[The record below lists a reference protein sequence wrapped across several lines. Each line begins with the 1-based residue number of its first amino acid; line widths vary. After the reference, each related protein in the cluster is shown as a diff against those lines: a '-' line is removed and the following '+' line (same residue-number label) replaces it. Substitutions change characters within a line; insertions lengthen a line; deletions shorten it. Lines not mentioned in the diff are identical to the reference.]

1 MQIMTVFNRK
11 GGVGK
16 TATAVNLAAAIGKRK
31 RVLLVDLDPQASASC
46 WLGHEG
52 GAPGLFEVLAGDS
65 KRVPILPGVVAG
77 VDLVPA
83 YKRLELADSTLNLS
97 QAIKHLR
104 RAIDAIAGDY
114 SAVLIDSPPS
124 IGMLSVAALG
134 ASDGVLAPVE
144 ASRFGLSGCLD
155 VERAIEGVSG
165 VTGRALKLVG
175 ILPCRLT
182 RSNHTDAVLSAL
194 RARYGRKVFKAE
206 IRETVRVREAAV
218 ECVPVIDY
226 APNST
231 AATDYRRAA
240 SELLKRMK

>member
-1 MQIMTVFNRK
+1 VQVVTVFNRK

-16 TATAVNLAAAIGKRK
+16 TATAVNIAAAIGKRK

-46 WLGHEG
+46 WLGHDG
-52 GAPGLFEVLAGDS
+52 GAPGLFEVLAGES
-65 KRVPILPGVVAG
+65 KRLTIIPGASG
-77 VDLVPA
+77 VDLAPA
-83 YKRLELADSTLNLS
+83 YKRLELADQALDLPR
-97 QAIKHLR
+97 AIKHLR
-104 RAIDAIAGDY
+104 QALGAIAGDY

-134 ASDGVLAPVE
+134 VSDGVLAPVE

-155 VERAIEGVSG
+155 VERAIEGVSR
-165 VTGRALKLVG
+165 VTGRALKLAG
-175 ILPCRLT
+175 ILPCRVT